1 MTWHV
6 PILFPIWNRGWCEK
20 HTKKERC
27 TKLLLIWLY
36 WIIVIIITIND
47 NEGNDKDMRRCYFVT
62 IGDLFVVI
70 LHKTEKEILIR
81 FLSVNGFIT
90 LKSYNFRKWALF
102 SKYPGMKKSKIDF
115 INRRDNACF
124 KSAQFCLEISIF
136 QCIYICHK
144 ILFIVTHSTVFHGSR
159 IPWNVLFF
167 DIDWTIKQKVGLR
180 FTVRITYWR
189 CLLVL

>member
-81 FLSVNGFIT
+81 FLSAKGFIT
-90 LKSYNFRKWALF
+90 LKSYNFWKVCLF
-102 SKYPGMKKSKIDF
+102 PKYRRMKK
-115 INRRDNACF
+115 INSRINDWL
-124 KSAQFCLEISIF
+124 KSSQFCLETSICE
-136 QCIYICHK
+136 CIYI
-144 ILFIVTHSTVFHGSR
+144 L
-159 IPWNVLFF
+159 P
-167 DIDWTIKQKVGLR
+167 
-180 FTVRITYWR
+180 
-189 CLLVL
+189 

>member
-27 TKLLLIWLY
+27 TKPLLIWLY

-62 IGDLFVVI
+62 IGDLFVII

-81 FLSVNGFIT
+81 FLSANGFIT
-90 LKSYNFRKWALF
+90 LKSYNFGKVSLF
-102 SKYPGMKKSKIDF
+102 PKYPRMKIS
-115 INRRDNACF
+115 INSSTNAC
-124 KSAQFCLEISIF
+124 LELPNFVWKLQLSNVFIF
-136 QCIYICHK
+136 YHK
-144 ILFIVTHSTVFHGSR
+144 ILFIVTHSTVFHGLQ